1 MSHDT
6 TGPAA
11 ILFSRRIDSIF
22 DSTAES
28 AKTSDTIGFNS
39 LWSICHCS
47 EYRVGLQLI
56 YRWRWLIT
64 LLDYFTLKKKKKK
77 NHSFNHHN
85 HQKSIHACCLDSFF
99 FLNRSYSY
107 VYLYLSRTRDLFFL
121 NKFSYIFVN
130 EMSLET
136 WRENWEHVRRVIK
149 WWWERDVSYN
159 GWKEHVRGILLYEKP
174 DG

>member
-11 ILFSRRIDSIF
+11 ILFSWRIDSIF

-47 EYRVGLQLI
+47 EYRVGLRLI

-64 LLDYFTLKKKKKK
+64 LLDYFTLKKKKKRIILLIIIIIK
-77 NHSFNHHN
+77 NPFTLVA
-85 HQKSIHACCLDSFF
+85 SILFF

-121 NKFSYIFVN
+121 NKFSYIRKWNVTWN
-130 EMSLET
+130 MTRELGARET
-136 WRENWEHVRRVIK
+136 CDKVMMREGRE
-149 WWWERDVSYN
+149 
-159 GWKEHVRGILLYEKP
+159 L
-174 DG
+174 

>member
-47 EYRVGLQLI
+47 EYRVGLRLI

-64 LLDYFTLKKKKKK
+64 LLDYFTLKKKKRIILLIIIIIK
-77 NHSFNHHN
+77 NPFTLVA
-85 HQKSIHACCLDSFF
+85 SILFF